1 MNHQTLAKY
10 LSQIGLLMRNPINTL
25 FIDHPSS
32 VGESYFQHLMMASR
46 FALRMALGGIA
57 CLLHGLPRLF
67 IDSNELHSSMVAH
80 RGVNAHEGNTDKLS

>member
-1 MNHQTLAKY
+1 
-10 LSQIGLLMRNPINTL
+10 MRNPINTL

-57 CLLHGLPRLF
+57 CLLHGIFPFLCVKTGSS
-67 IDSNELHSSMVAH
+67 IINELHSSMVAH